1 MKMIN
6 DFDMKVYK
14 IKLENISLV
23 RALPNSILIY
33 IFRWTSV
40 LIFIVKEYF
49 SVNFSAPTRL

>member
-49 SVNFSAPTRL
+49 LVYFSAPTRL